1 MTDKH
6 LHQRGLIL
14 IISGPSGCGKDTV
27 SDMLSKH
34 EPYIA
39 RTITTT
45 SRSPRAGEKD
55 GVDYNFISHEA
66 FEQLISQG
74 HFLEYNEF
82 VGNYYGVPR
91 GPVEEKLAKGRDVI
105 FVIDWNGARKLKAA
119 MPEDVVSI
127 FLLPPSLED
136 LRKRLENR
144 GQDGADIIEKRLQ
157 QGKIDITHYDEYD
170 YVVLNDDLDS
180 VLRRFQRIL
189 RAERL
194 RRHRQPWLDNFVQ
207 KLLDGEKPELDDGY
221 TDDGNTS
228 ANIS

>member
-1 MTDKH
+1 MAEEK

-27 SDMLSKH
+27 SDMLSEH
-34 EPYIA
+34 EPFIE

-45 SRSPRAGEKD
+45 TRGKREGEEE
-55 GVDYNFISHEA
+55 GRDYNFISREV
-66 FEQLISQG
+66 FEEKISEG
-74 HFLEYNEF
+74 YFLEYNEF

-119 MPEDVVSI
+119 MPEDAVSI
-127 FLLPPSLED
+127 FLLPPSLDD

-144 GQDGADIIEKRLQ
+144 GQDSAESIEKRLK

-170 YVVLNDDLDS
+170 YVVLNDDLES

-194 RRHRQPWLDNFVQ
+194 RRHRQPWLAGFVQ
-207 KLLDGEKPELDDGY
+207 KLLDGEKPTTEMFRV
-221 TDDGNTS
+221 GN
-228 ANIS
+228 N

>member
-1 MTDKH
+1 MTETNP
-6 LHQRGLIL
+6 HQRGMIR

-27 SDMLSKH
+27 SDMLSEH
-34 EPYIA
+34 EPFIE

-45 SRSPRAGEKD
+45 SREKRPGEKE
-55 GVDYNFISHEA
+55 GHDYNFINRET
-66 FEQLISQG
+66 FEERIAQG
-74 HFLEYNEF
+74 YFLEYNEF

-105 FVIDWNGARKLKAA
+105 FVIDWNGARKLKTA
-119 MPEDVVSI
+119 MPEDVVGI

-136 LRKRLENR
+136 LQNRLETR
-144 GQDGADIIEKRLQ
+144 GQDAPDVIEKRLK
-157 QGKIDITHYDEYD
+157 QGKIDMTHYDEYD

-194 RRHRQPWLDNFVQ
+194 RRHRQPWLEGFVQ
-207 KLLDGEKPELDDGY
+207 NLLAGEKP
-221 TDDGNTS
+221 TDEIIEVAKS
-228 ANIS
+228 

>member
-1 MTDKH
+1 MTETNP
-6 LHQRGLIL
+6 HQRGMIL

-27 SDMLSKH
+27 SDMLSEH
-34 EPYIA
+34 EPFIE

-45 SRSPRAGEKD
+45 SREKRPGEKE
-55 GVDYNFISHEA
+55 GHDYNFINRET
-66 FEQLISQG
+66 FEERIAQG
-74 HFLEYNEF
+74 YFLEYNEF

-105 FVIDWNGARKLKAA
+105 FVIDWNGARKLKTA
-119 MPEDVVSI
+119 MPEDVVGI

-136 LRKRLENR
+136 LQNRLETR
-144 GQDGADIIEKRLQ
+144 GQDAPDVIEKRLK
-157 QGKIDITHYDEYD
+157 QGKIDMTHYDEYD

-194 RRHRQPWLDNFVQ
+194 RRHRQPWLEGFVQ
-207 KLLDGEKPELDDGY
+207 NLLAGEKP
-221 TDDGNTS
+221 TDEIIEVAKS
-228 ANIS
+228 